1 MVKYVQ
7 PYNSFCYFSDIQKK
21 KQELFCVIKLHYQS
35 VESYVCMLRMYV
47 FNLHYI
53 LCTILSYCV
62 ESNITM
68 LMSMITINN
77 NGNAV
82 MQTIVKKLTI
92 MLLTK
97 VSMIMAILKWW
108 Q

>member
-1 MVKYVQ
+1 MYLIYV
-7 PYNSFCYFSDIQKK
+7 N
-21 KQELFCVIKLHYQS
+21 
-35 VESYVCMLRMYV
+35 
-47 FNLHYI
+47 I
-53 LCTILSYCV
+53 LCTTLSYCV
-62 ESNITM
+62 ESNITI
-68 LMSMITINN
+68 LMSMTIVNN

-97 VSMIMAILKWW
+97 VLMIMAILKWW